1 MLNGL
6 SLPVAAG
13 IGLRPPH
20 LREVIDTRPAAA
32 WFEVH
37 AENYFGGGAAVAA
50 LEAVREHYVVSLHGV
65 GLGLGSAEPLDTAH
79 LVQFRQLVDRIEPAA
94 VSEHLCWNRAGGE
107 CYNDLLPLPY
117 SEAALDWMVRQVS
130 AAQDA
135 LGRTLLVENLSSY
148 VAFVDDIIP
157 EGEFLAELARRT
169 GCGLL
174 VDINNFHVN
183 EHNLGRDARQAL
195 SALPA
200 EAVSELHIAGFEV
213 RDDGLWID
221 SHGAAVCQEVWQL
234 LDFALQRFGPRPVLL
249 ERDRN
254 LPAIDELIGE
264 AARAQT
270 LLDRLKV
277 AA

>member
-20 LREVIDTRPAAA
+20 LREVIDTRPAVA

-50 LEAVREHYVVSLHGV
+50 LEAVRVHYAISLHGV

-79 LVQFRQLVDRIEPAA
+79 LAQFRQLVDRIEPAA

-221 SHGAAVCQEVWQL
+221 SHGAAVCEEVWQL
-234 LDFALQRFGPRPVLL
+234 LDFALHRFGPRPVLL

-254 LPAIDELIGE
+254 LPAMDELIGE

>member
-20 LREVIDTRPAAA
+20 LREVIDTRPAVA

-254 LPAIDELIGE
+254 LPAMDELIDE